1 MFLNVIEIILLG
13 GIAWMVYNQNGGGGL
28 RVFNKHRKLV
38 LDSCALIDGRIVE
51 IVRAGFVADELVI
64 PQFILNELQL
74 LADGNDSHKR
84 ERARYGLDIAHE
96 LQDSA
101 PMRVTIERTVFQG
114 INATDDKLVALAKK
128 IKGQLY
134 TTDYN
139 LGKVAAVEGVQVLNV
154 NELAQS
160 LRPITL
166 PGETLTI
173 KIIQK
178 GSNRDQGVGYL
189 DDGTMIV
196 IEGGARFVGRSM
208 PVTVTRMHQTVAGKM
223 VFGQVRENRGNN
235 DRSDRNDSNHEN
247 HENRDN
253 GHDGRENRE
262 SRERQHGQ
270 RDSRS
275 RPSQPTRE
283 ESLIAAIDEAAP
295 DAIAVQ
301 PTTTAHTG
309 TPSTSVRQGALR
321 RLGRRTGMN
330 AAKPATPSQA
340 SEQLKTKLHT
350 RLSRRRRPTVN

>member
-1 MFLNVIEIILLG
+1 MFFNIIEIAMLG
-13 GIAWMVYNQNGGGGL
+13 GVGWMVYNQNGGGGL
-28 RVFNKHRKLV
+28 RVFSKNRKLI

-51 IVRAGFVADELVI
+51 IVRAGFVADELIV

-101 PMRVTIERTVFQG
+101 PMRVSIERTVFPD
-114 INATDDKLVALAKK
+114 ISATDDKLVALAKK
-128 IKGQLY
+128 IKAQLY

-139 LGKVAAVEGVQVLNV
+139 LGKVAAVEGVKVLNV
-154 NELAQS
+154 NELAQA

-173 KIIQK
+173 KVIQK

-223 VFGQVRENRGNN
+223 VFGQIREQK
-235 DRSDRNDSNHEN
+235 RSDKGAND
-247 HENRDN
+247 
-253 GHDGRENRE
+253 
-262 SRERQHGQ
+262 GQ
-270 RDSRS
+270 
-275 RPSQPTRE
+275 PAEKKAT
-283 ESLIAAIDEAAP
+283 P
-295 DAIAVQ
+295 DRV
-301 PTTTAHTG
+301 PVETTARPADVPAARNNH
-309 TPSTSVRQGALR
+309 PLR
-321 RLGRRTGMN
+321 RATL
-330 AAKPATPSQA
+330 KPPTAG
-340 SEQLKTKLHT
+340 QLKTKLHA
-350 RLSRRRRPTVN
+350 RLNRRRRPTVSS

>member
-1 MFLNVIEIILLG
+1 MIDGIELILLVGILWVLYSQKNDG
-13 GIAWMVYNQNGGGGL
+13 GFKLFAKQ
-28 RVFNKHRKLV
+28 RKLI

-64 PQFILNELQL
+64 PQFVLNELQL

-101 PMRVTIERTVFQG
+101 PMRVTIDRTVLPN
-114 INATDDKLVALAKK
+114 ITTTDDKLVELAKRLHA
-128 IKGQLY
+128 QLY

-139 LGKVAAVEGVQVLNV
+139 LSKVAAVEGVQVLNV
-154 NELAQS
+154 NELAQA

-196 IEGGARFVGRSM
+196 IEGGAKYVGREM

-223 VFGQVRENRGNN
+223 VFGQVREG
-235 DRSDRNDSNHEN
+235 RSH
-247 HENRDN
+247 
-253 GHDGRENRE
+253 
-262 SRERQHGQ
+262 
-270 RDSRS
+270 
-275 RPSQPTRE
+275 PTVPN
-283 ESLIAAIDEAAP
+283 SS
-295 DAIAVQ
+295 VQ
-301 PTTTAHTG
+301 PAAAGRTAATEKQ
-309 TPSTSVRQGALR
+309 PRASVATAAKNKLHSRLSLR
-321 RLGRRTGMN
+321 RSSAGR
-330 AAKPATPSQA
+330 
-340 SEQLKTKLHT
+340 
-350 RLSRRRRPTVN
+350 

>member
-1 MFLNVIEIILLG
+1 MFFNIIEIIMLG
-13 GIAWMVYNQNGGGGL
+13 GIGWMMYSQQDGKYMPSVL
-28 RVFNKHRKLV
+28 RKNRKLI

-64 PQFILNELQL
+64 PQFILSELQL

-101 PMRVTIERTVFQG
+101 PMRVTIERTALPG
-114 INATDDKLVALAKK
+114 ITATDDKLVALAKK
-128 IKGQLY
+128 IKAQLY

-154 NELAQS
+154 NELAQA

-189 DDGTMIV
+189 EDGTMIV

-223 VFGQVRENRGNN
+223 VFGQVRENHEKQQRNQQPAEATDAGDDTARVHVTSAPLAGRGGKV
-235 DRSDRNDSNHEN
+235 S
-247 HENRDN
+247 
-253 GHDGRENRE
+253 
-262 SRERQHGQ
+262 
-270 RDSRS
+270 
-275 RPSQPTRE
+275 
-283 ESLIAAIDEAAP
+283 
-295 DAIAVQ
+295 
-301 PTTTAHTG
+301 
-309 TPSTSVRQGALR
+309 STLR
-321 RLGRRTGMN
+321 RIGRRTASAKATTAN
-330 AAKPATPSQA
+330 AAP
-340 SEQLKTKLHT
+340 LKSKLHT
-350 RLSRRRRPTVN
+350 RLGRRRPTISQ